1 MALEEAVNYR
11 FKLAPL
17 FYIFLS
23 NRDNT
28 IFTFFETLY
37 IQPVIILVLV
47 MFELTKPMKYLR
59 QQAGLLSWFDTVHAI
74 EPQLMN
80 CQKNREKKDLI

>member
-1 MALEEAVNYR
+1 MAIEEAVNHP

-28 IFTFFETLY
+28 IFTFFETLN
-37 IQPVIILVLV
+37 IQPVNILVLV
-47 MFELTKPMKYLR
+47 MFGLTKPMKYLR
-59 QQAGLLSWFDTVHAI
+59 QQAGLLSCCDTVHAI
-74 EPQLMN
+74 ELN
-80 CQKNREKKDLI
+80 CQKEQGVLILH